1 MKTKALKNQKIPEKM
16 TNNFKKLADEAFQ
29 IHLQIRDQV
38 KKLKEI
44 KKNHPLGTVSSRDY
58 W

>member
-29 IHLQIRDQV
+29 IHLQIRDHE
-38 KKLKEI
+38 KEY
-44 KKNHPLGTVSSRDY
+44 KGYD
-58 W
+58 

>member
-38 KKLKEI
+38 KSNLVEWKEI
-44 KKNHPLGTVSSRDY
+44 RIK
-58 W
+58 